1 MITIFTPTYNRAY
14 SLPRL
19 YESLKKQTYNNFE
32 WILVNDGSTDNTDE
46 VVKPW
51 LNDNVITINYIK
63 QKNGGKHRAIN
74 KGIEVAKGDYFF
86 IVDSDDFLPEDSLE
100 LVQQHIE
107 EIKNDTTF
115 AGVCGTKCYPNN
127 QRVGGSFPYEIL
139 DTDSVSFRIVHKIKG
154 DMAEVWKTSVLKE
167 FPFPEFEGEK
177 FVTEAIVWNK
187 IAKKY
192 KLRYFNKNIYICEYL
207 DDGLTKNIR
216 RHHRNSPKASQL
228 FYSEIIKDNRFDK
241 ITRIKSAINFWRYSI
256 NTIGKNL
263 IPLWV
268 FLFYPIGLLFYL
280 KDISIEK

>member
-32 WILVNDGSTDNTDE
+32 WVLVNDGSTDNTDE

-51 LNDNVITINYIK
+51 LNDNIITINYIK

-74 KGIEVAKGDYFF
+74 KGIEAAKGDYFF

-127 QRVGGSFPYEIL
+127 QRVGGAFPYEIL

-177 FVTEAIVWNK
+177 FVTEAVVWNQ

-216 RHHRNSPKASQL
+216 RHHRNSPKA
-228 FYSEIIKDNRFDK
+228 
-241 ITRIKSAINFWRYSI
+241 
-256 NTIGKNL
+256 
-263 IPLWV
+263 
-268 FLFYPIGLLFYL
+268 
-280 KDISIEK
+280 